1 MSFRNAVTAA
11 PAPVSQAFCV
21 GKQAL
26 KGEHRRLIICGD
38 DARITGSLDL
48 DSALAILPKYAQSP
62 RWDYGVGHRMVNG
75 HECAIWV
82 EVHSASTGE
91 VGTVLRKLTWLK
103 SYLAQECQALWEMTL
118 RQDQQAK
125 AFVWVASGGVHINR
139 NSPQARRLA
148 QAGLGWPQ
156 KILRLP

>member
-1 MSFRNAVTAA
+1 VN
-11 PAPVSQAFCV
+11 QGFCV

-26 KGEHRRLIICGD
+26 KREHRELITCVD

-48 DSALAILPKYAQSP
+48 DSALAAMPQYAQSN
-62 RWDYGVGHRMVNG
+62 RWDYGVGHRLANG

-91 VGTVLRKLTWLK
+91 VGTVLRKLSWLK
-103 SYLAQECQALWEMTL
+103 GYLVQECQTLWGMTI
-118 RQDQQAK
+118 RQDRKTK
-125 AFVWVASGGVHINR
+125 AFVWLASGSVHINR

-148 QAGLGWPQ
+148 QAGLDWPQ
-156 KILRLP
+156 KVLRLP